1 MIVPSRLLSLSTHN
15 ESLKIHIFLNK
26 YLKYSKIWSL
36 TVSRLFQ
43 LLVIVS
49 ESVFLV
55 LVRSPNNIFNKHVCS
70 CYLKS
75 FKTKK
80 HYFDPSYSAAILV
93 QSILLSL
100 LHKYSF
106 TRYTMRYTMFT
117 RYTMFARYTMFT
129 RYTMFAILTF
139 SLHNLIQRL
148 SFFRVDETFAW
159 EKRMN
164 TPSRTIRLNHNFK
177 EIRLCSKERLK

>member
-49 ESVFLV
+49 QSVFLV
-55 LVRSPNNIFNKHVCS
+55 VVRSPNNIFNKHVCS

-80 HYFDPSYSAAILV
+80 HYFDSSYSINDRPLVRFHRSNIYFFSAVYPLISSTQILFYAIYNAIYHVYAIYHVCAIYHVYAIYHVCYPYVLIT
-93 QSILLSL
+93 QSNSTAFLL
-100 LHKYSF
+100 
-106 TRYTMRYTMFT
+106 
-117 RYTMFARYTMFT
+117 
-129 RYTMFAILTF
+129 
-139 SLHNLIQRL
+139 
-148 SFFRVDETFAW
+148 
-159 EKRMN
+159 
-164 TPSRTIRLNHNFK
+164 
-177 EIRLCSKERLK
+177 

>member
-117 RYTMFARYTMFT
+117 RYTMFA
-129 RYTMFAILTF
+129 ILTF